1 MKKTNASRLPNP
13 RAVNLRS
20 KIENPKWAGIILL
33 LGWLGIAGAQEPAKV
48 WRIGV
53 LVSSSPTLN
62 AARDRALRQGLRE
75 LGYTEGTNVILDYRY
90 AEGKLDRLSD
100 LAADLARAKP
110 DVIIAGGTRVAV
122 AVKQATGTIPI
133 VIAGAGD
140 PLRAGLVQS
149 FKAPGGNVTGVSR
162 ISPDFLG
169 KRLGVLK
176 EAFPKTARV
185 AALFNPDNPGHGS
198 GLKEM
203 ELAAR
208 SRGMTLHPAAARAA
222 ADFESSFE
230 AAVKARANALFVMPD
245 AFFHSYP
252 QQIVGL
258 AAQNRLPAIYDREDF
273 VNLGGLMS
281 YAVNIADLS
290 RRAAWYVDRILKGAK
305 PAELPMVEP
314 ASYELVINLQAA
326 VQIGVALPPELLV
339 RADRIIK

>member
-1 MKKTNASRLPNP
+1 MKRLI
-13 RAVNLRS
+13 ALFALVLS
-20 KIENPKWAGIILL
+20 WIGFEAGT
-33 LGWLGIAGAQEPAKV
+33 GAQEPAKIR
-48 WRIGV
+48 RIGV

-62 AARDRALRQGLRE
+62 AAREQALRQGLRD
-75 LGYTEGTNVILDYRY
+75 LGYVEGTNVVFDYRY
-90 AEGKLDRLSD
+90 AEGKLDRLPV
-100 LAADLARAKP
+100 LAAELVRANP
-110 DVIIAGGTRVAV
+110 DVIVAGGTRVAV
-122 AVKQATGTIPI
+122 AAKEATSRIPI
-133 VIAGAGD
+133 VIAGTGD
-140 PLRAGLVQS
+140 PLRAGLVRN
-149 FKAPGGNVTGVSR
+149 FKQPDGNVTGVSR

-185 AALFNPDNPGHGS
+185 AALFNPGNQGHAG

-290 RRAAWYVDRILKGAK
+290 RRAASYVDRILKGAK

-314 ASYELVINLQAA
+314 ASYELVINLKAA

>member
-1 MKKTNASRLPNP
+1 VPNSLPLN
-13 RAVNLRS
+13 RKS
-20 KIENPKWAGIILL
+20 KIQNRKWAGIVLL
-33 LGWLGIAGAQEPAKV
+33 LAWAGTAQAQQPARL

-62 AARDRALRQGLRE
+62 ASRDQALRQGLRE
-75 LGYTEGTNVILDYRY
+75 LGYNENRNLVLDYRY
-90 AEGKLDRLSD
+90 AEGKLDRLPD
-100 LAADLARAKP
+100 LAADLVRAKP

-122 AVKQATGTIPI
+122 AAKEATGTIPI

-140 PLRAGLVQS
+140 PLRAGLVHS
-149 FKAPGGNVTGVSR
+149 FKEPGGNVTGVSR

-208 SRGMTLHPAAARAA
+208 SRGMTLHPAAARTPVDFENSFDAA
-222 ADFESSFE
+222 AK
-230 AAVKARANALFVMPD
+230 VRADALFVMPD

-252 QQIVGL
+252 RQIVNL

-273 VNLGGLMS
+273 VEAGGLMS

-290 RRAAWYVDRILKGAK
+290 RRAAWYVDQIFKGAK
-305 PAELPMVEP
+305 PADLPMVEP
-314 ASYELVINLQAA
+314 TTYELVVNLKAA
-326 VQIGVALPPELLV
+326 LQIGVTISPDLLV
-339 RADRIIK
+339 RAQKVIK